1 MSSIMSKAYD
11 ICVVG
16 GGMVGAAQAA
26 LLSRAGFEVA
36 LLEAFQPAEFN
47 PENEVGL
54 RVSAIS
60 AGSRAILE
68 QAGAW
73 KCIEKQRHCAYREM
87 HVEEQGSERG
97 LDFLADEFG
106 RDALGYIIEN
116 QLVQSCLW
124 KSIEAA
130 GEVDIYCPDKLQGL
144 EQRPDGVTVKLESG
158 QSLKCKVLAA
168 SDGALSTVRKMVG
181 IDQQVWEYNEQGLV
195 AVITTEKPNPGIAW
209 QRFLSGGPLAL
220 LPLSDGRSSIVWT
233 QSDADARSRVS
244 LPEDEFLTELTEACR
259 AVFGKVTAVSERAA
273 FPLRTRIS
281 EHYLDGRVVLLGDA
295 AHAVHPLAGQG
306 VNLGFLDAAA
316 LTESLLAADE
326 HSLDRALRHY
336 ARWRRS
342 DSVLMTR
349 GFHAI
354 HELFAL
360 PGQISSKIRQIG
372 MRITNKSWF
381 TKDRLLLHAAGQH
394 SDAPRLAK
402 GETLREIMRN
412 N

>member
-1 MSSIMSKAYD
+1 MSKSYD
-11 ICVVG
+11 VCVVG

-26 LLSRAGFEVA
+26 LLSRAGYDVA
-36 LLEAFQPAEFN
+36 LLEANRPAEFN
-47 PENEVGL
+47 PEDEVGL

-73 KCIEKQRHCAYREM
+73 KCIQKQRYCAYREM
-87 HVEEQGSERG
+87 HVEEQGSNRG

-130 GEVDIYCPDKLQGL
+130 GEVDIYSPDSLSKL
-144 EQRPDGVTVKLESG
+144 EQHAGGVSVTLASGKSLE
-158 QSLKCKVLAA
+158 CKVLAA
-168 SDGALSTVRKMVG
+168 SDGALSSVRKMVG
-181 IDQQVWEYNEQGLV
+181 IDQQVWEYNERGLV
-195 AVITTEKPNPGIAW
+195 AVITTEEPNPGIAW

-233 QSDADARSRVS
+233 QSDTDARRRVG
-244 LPEDEFLTELTEACR
+244 LPETEFLAELSDACR
-259 AVFGKVTAVSERAA
+259 NVFGRVVAVSERAS

-281 EHYLDGRVVLLGDA
+281 EHFLDGRVVLLGDA

-402 GETLREIMRN
+402 GETLREIMRS
-412 N
+412 

>member
-1 MSSIMSKAYD
+1 MSKSYD
-11 ICVVG
+11 VCVVG

-26 LLSRAGFEVA
+26 LLSRAGYDVA
-36 LLEAFQPAEFN
+36 LLEAHRPTEFN
-47 PENEVGL
+47 PENEYGL

-73 KCIEKQRHCAYREM
+73 KHIQKQRYCAYREM
-87 HVEEQGSERG
+87 HVEEQGSNRG

-124 KSIEAA
+124 KSIESAD
-130 GEVDIYCPDKLQGL
+130 EVDIYCPDKLLSLKQHPG
-144 EQRPDGVTVKLESG
+144 GVTAALKSG
-158 QSLKCKVLAA
+158 QSLECKVLAA
-168 SDGALSTVRKMVG
+168 SDGALSSVRKMVG
-181 IDQQVWEYNEQGLV
+181 IDQKIWEYNEQGLV
-195 AVITTEKPNPGIAW
+195 AVITTQEPNPGIAW
-209 QRFLSGGPLAL
+209 QRFLAGGPLAL

-233 QSDADARSRVS
+233 QSDTDARRRLG
-244 LPEDEFLTELTEACR
+244 LPEVKFLAELTDACR
-259 AVFGKVTAVSERAA
+259 GVFGEVVAVSERAA

-281 EHYLDGRVVLLGDA
+281 EHFLDGRVVLLGDA

-326 HSLDRALRHY
+326 RSLDRALRHY

-402 GETLREIMRN
+402 GETLREIMRG
-412 N
+412 

>member
-1 MSSIMSKAYD
+1 MSKAYD

-16 GGMVGAAQAA
+16 GGMVGATQAA
-26 LLSRAGFEVA
+26 LLARAGYTVA
-36 LLEAFQPAEFN
+36 LLEAHRPQKFDPDADY
-47 PENEVGL
+47 GL

-73 KCIEKQRHCAYREM
+73 KCIQRQRHCAYREM
-87 HVEEQGSERG
+87 HVEEQGSSKG
-97 LDFLADEFG
+97 LDFLAEEFG
-106 RDALGYIIEN
+106 REALGYIVEN
-116 QLVQSCLW
+116 QLVQDCLW
-124 KSIEAA
+124 NRMESS
-130 GEVDIYCPDKLQGL
+130 GDVNIYCPEKLAGI
-144 EQRPDGVTVKLESG
+144 EQEATGVTVTMVSG
-158 QSLKCKVLAA
+158 KQLHCKVLAA
-168 SDGALSTVRKMVG
+168 ADGALSVARKLVG
-181 IDQQVWEYNEQGLV
+181 IEQQIWEYNEQGLV
-195 AVITTEKPNPGIAW
+195 AVIKTEKYNPGIAW
-209 QRFLSGGPLAL
+209 QRFLPGGPLAL

-233 QSDADARSRVS
+233 QSDTDAKRR
-244 LPEDEFLTELTEACR
+244 LRLAEPEFMQELSEACR
-259 AVFGKVTAVSERAA
+259 EIFGKVIGVSERAA

-281 EHYLDGRVVLLGDA
+281 EHFLSGRVVLLGDA

-306 VNLGFLDAAA
+306 VNLGLLDAAA
-316 LTESLLAADE
+316 LTESLLAADKN
-326 HSLDRALRHY
+326 SLDRALRHY

-342 DSVLMTR
+342 DSVLMTK

-360 PGQISSKIRQIG
+360 PGQISSKIRRLG

-402 GETLREIMRN
+402 GEILREIIRGSLKD
-412 N
+412 